1 MAKKET
7 TTQELTL
14 SNPDLKPAFAKF
26 EAIRIKMLEMAQQCL
41 KIKVSDDVSLSVC
54 EQNLSKMNDLVN
66 SIEKTRVE
74 LKAPHWDKCTA
85 IDSFAK
91 LITEEPKD
99 SMAHMK
105 NEKLEYVKKIEA
117 EKKRKADIQTSFE
130 SLGEWCDSQIG
141 DFTTIKSIDKS
152 ISVLA
157 SQTEEKVKAKFQERS
172 EEATEI
178 IEKYIKLF
186 NLKKTELESLET
198 ASPDEQEVI
207 KAEMAEATASIQET
221 VAESKIQAEAS
232 QATLSLSVPKGIR
245 KTWKF
250 ELTDINK
257 VPKEWLT
264 IDEEKV
270 KEFLKNNS
278 TGLVDGGVINGVKF
292 FKVSSVTA

>member
-14 SNPDLKPAFAKF
+14 SNPDLKPSFAKF
-26 EAIRIKMLEMAQQCL
+26 EAIRIKMSEMAQQCL
-41 KIKVSDDVSLSVC
+41 KIKVKDDASLSVC

-66 SIEKTRVE
+66 SIEETRKE

-85 IDSFAK
+85 IDAFAK

-117 EKKRKADIQTSFE
+117 EKKRKADIQTSFD
-130 SLGEWCDSQIG
+130 SLNEWCSSQIHE
-141 DFTTIKSIDKS
+141 FTTLKSIEKS
-152 ISVLA
+152 ISTLEV
-157 SQTEEKVKAKFQERS
+157 QTEEKIKTKFQELAD
-172 EEATEI
+172 EAKEI

-186 NLKKTELESLET
+186 TLKKTELEALET
-198 ASPDEQEVI
+198 ASPDEQEAI
-207 KAEMAEATASIQET
+207 KAEMAEQTASIQES
-221 VAESKIQAEAS
+221 VAEAKIQSEVAQTNLAMS
-232 QATLSLSVPKGIR
+232 TPKGIR

-250 ELTDINK
+250 ELADINK

-270 KEFLKNNS
+270 NEFLKNNKE
-278 TGLVDGGVINGVKF
+278 GLTDGGVINGVKF